1 MPKVNAGQLLSPIK
15 TLEAVQARLTEAV
28 LSRNNF
34 NHPALMVEVRRML
47 GSSDVESGALA
58 QEPVIEAAFPY
69 ITGEETFG
77 ELSGGLLHP
86 IVVDALS
93 RSGPDR
99 QYVFPRTLKP
109 YAHQVKAWSILQDPT
124 PQSVLVTSGTG
135 SGKTECFVLPILN
148 DLAQEVDAAGRL
160 AGVRAIA
167 LYPLNALIAS
177 QEERLREWTAPFKGQ
192 IRFGLYNG
200 LMPDDTRSSGQRPE
214 QVEDRRTLRSDPPPI
229 LVTNITMLEYMTVRK
244 QDRPLIEASSGK
256 LRWIILDEAHSYIG
270 SRAAEVALLIR
281 RVLLT
286 FNVKPTDV
294 RFVATSATIG
304 EGGDVEKK
312 LREFLRDIAGVPEE
326 RVHVIVGHLR
336 KPVLPAPRVAAG
348 LSIAELSEPEKLSS
362 NPVVQNLMRLF
373 DAGPMKWSK
382 FSELSGDIG
391 VPSEELAQ
399 AFAAKLTP
407 GSEPLLPMRAH
418 GFIRG
423 VQGVWTCINPA
434 CSHKPS
440 GWAFGA
446 ILPEAVQRCPHCRS
460 AVLEIERCGECGEPV
475 LAAVEKQGR
484 LTLGYSVLDSDE
496 FAADSENER
505 AEVEET
511 EESPE
516 PEEIDLFEPEIARI
530 IGVRDLEGGQ
540 VLHVD
545 PVDGKVHDT
554 AVEGTIVITSYDR
567 STKCPACDGEPGR
580 KKKGGAGVFQKFR
593 SGAPFLVGN
602 AAPVL
607 LDGVAPREG
616 AIDAADP
623 TPDGGRQLLSFT
635 DSRQGTARF
644 AAVLQNGSERNFVR
658 AAIYHAVQDTL
669 RPQPGANEA
678 VAKKN
683 QQIKE
688 LEKVVSTSPMLSGL
702 LETLKYERDALIS
715 PSDAGLNWALLREQL
730 SVRPEIEV
738 QMRRVWRFRDER
750 FLKSNRG
757 FTEFLMLRELARRP
771 RLAIALETFGLAR
784 LRYPV
789 IEQLHESRLPRLFK
803 EKGLSIADYRDF
815 LMMLM
820 SINVRG
826 IFAIRTDRENI
837 HWFSGQAFQRRLIP
851 PGLDAGVQAGQTS
864 DRGKWP
870 VASGRSIVVR
880 LLERVLELHPD
891 QARDHVAV
899 DEILQQA
906 WQDLLPLFA
915 QPGAGGYYALEFDKV
930 NVAPVKRAFLCPV
943 TRRLSDLSFG
953 GLSPF
958 GFGSPSRFS
967 GLPAEAFEMP
977 VHPNPFLLEE
987 HGGAEVVH
995 SWLAHDPD
1003 IARLRGRGLWT
1014 NLHDRIALESPYFR
1028 AAEHSAQQP
1037 PTRLRAYEKEFKEG
1051 RINILNCS
1059 TTMEMGVDIGSVA
1072 VVMMTNVP
1080 PSLANYR
1087 QRIGRAGRRG
1097 QGFALALTYARPSPL
1112 DRETFRD
1119 PVGYLNRRIEA
1130 PKVTLD
1136 SKRIVQRHVNALLLA
1151 GWFKSAG
1158 GEALKTNV
1166 GDFFGCPAA
1175 IGGKREA
1182 ESAATQFQKWTQ
1194 LASVVTAL
1202 SPSIAVLVRG
1212 SALESDPGLFMAAA
1226 EAMRAAEAGFVAEWD
1241 AAQAQAATMDR
1252 EVAKKS
1258 LGFQIKRMCGENLI
1272 GELADRGVLPGHG
1285 FPTDVVSFVNKDQP
1299 DQDERDDTEDRF
1311 RRRKYPSRNL
1321 DLAIRDYAPGAE
1333 VVIDGLVYES
1343 AGVTLN
1349 WKRPAGDSD
1358 VNEIQSLK
1366 WFWECAEC
1374 GDAGT
1379 SQIRPDCCISCAAK
1393 LHAEDVSR
1401 FLRPAGFTVDMTV
1414 KPHAEIDEVSYVEPE
1429 PERVSAR
1436 KALWQTFPNP
1446 SHGRVRSSREGM
1458 VYYSSRGGT
1467 KQFGYSVCLECGR
1480 AEADPPGVGTPAFR
1494 PLLNHRPLRFT
1505 RADAD
1510 GKCPGNAR
1518 PFSIVSGLALGHEI
1532 STDVVEIQP
1541 ARLSREKAAWALASA
1556 LREAL
1561 ARRLGVESTELGIA
1575 VDARSTPV
1583 GGRTHSIFLY
1593 DRAAGGAGFAPR
1605 LLELFTD
1612 VLHDARAVLACSQPG
1627 CMTGCSSCVLT
1638 SDLAM
1643 RADLLDR
1650 KAALEFLDQD
1660 LGEMGKPDAEDLA
1673 AADAL
1678 LSLDVADELLAHAK
1692 AGEIAA
1698 IWLWGDFNPGALTSA
1713 RMGFLIGRLRGN
1725 GASVVISFA
1734 DPALSGLDA
1743 SQKLSL
1749 RDAAIRHDF
1758 QIATGG
1764 APVFG
1769 NGATALASL
1778 STGRI
1783 WATRDENAG
1792 LVGDDWGVARAA
1804 PIVWFDGVA
1813 PTYKPVDLTSLLPA
1827 SGTRYTEFGARLNG
1841 ASRTFDDRFIDLIG
1855 PELAQA
1861 NLWRSGK
1868 LTAIEY
1874 SDRYINSPLAAQ
1886 LVVKAVSVLARKL
1899 AGGKKI
1905 GARIVTAPLRAL
1917 DAKSPYRVNHDWQDE
1932 DARADVIQGLAKRG
1946 GLDAELDVGTCP
1958 HSRRMRLVFE
1968 DGEALIVFDQGFG
1981 YLRTEVPVSFDFRA
1995 TASDQEKRLSSLNL
2009 MLKSDGSSFFVIT
2022 PGS

>member
-15 TLEAVQARLTEAV
+15 TLESVQARLTEAV
-28 LSRNNF
+28 LSHNNF
-34 NHPALMVEVRRML
+34 NHYALRAEVRRML
-47 GSSDVESGALA
+47 GSSDVEFGALA
-58 QEPVIEAAFPY
+58 QEPVLEAAFPY
-69 ITGEETFG
+69 VTWEETFG
-77 ELSGGLLHP
+77 QLSGGLLHP
-86 IVVDALS
+86 RVVDALS
-93 RSGPDR
+93 QASLDR

-109 YAHQVKAWSILQDPT
+109 YAHQVKAWSILQDTT
-124 PQSVLVTSGTG
+124 PQSLLVTSGTG
-135 SGKTECFVLPILN
+135 SGKTECFLLPILN
-148 DLAQEVDAAGRL
+148 DLAREVDATGRL
-160 AGVRAIA
+160 SGVRAIA

-200 LMPDDTRSSGQRPE
+200 LMPDDARSSGQRPE
-214 QVEDRRTLRSDPPPI
+214 QVEDRRTLRLDPPPI

-304 EGGDVEKK
+304 KGGDVEKK
-312 LREFLRDIAGVPEE
+312 LRDFLRDVAGVMED
-326 RVHVIVGHLR
+326 RVHVVIGHWR
-336 KPVLPAPRVAAG
+336 KPVLPALRVAGG
-348 LSIAELSEPEKLSS
+348 LSIAELSEPAKLSS
-362 NPVVQNLMRLF
+362 DPVVQNLMRLF
-373 DAGPMKWSK
+373 DAGPVKWSK
-382 FSELSGDIG
+382 FSEFSAKMG
-391 VPSEELAQ
+391 VPNEDLAR
-399 AFAAKLTP
+399 ALAAKLTP
-407 GSEPLLPMRAH
+407 GSEPLLPMRVH

-423 VQGVWTCINPA
+423 IQGVWSCINPA

-446 ILPEAVQRCPHCRS
+446 ILPEAVQRCPHCRG

-475 LAAVEKQGR
+475 LAAVEKRGL
-484 LTLGYSVLDSDE
+484 LTLGYSILDSDE

-505 AEVEET
+505 SEAEEI

-516 PEEIDLFEPEIARI
+516 DVDLFEPEIGRI

-540 VLHVD
+540 VLHVN
-545 PVDGKVHDT
+545 PVDGRVHDT

-567 STKCPACDGEPGR
+567 NAKCPACDGESVR
-580 KKKGGAGVFQKFR
+580 KKKGGTGVFQKFR

-616 AIDAADP
+616 EIDAMDP
-623 TPDGGRQLLSFT
+623 IPDGGRQLLSFT

-644 AAVLQNGSERNFVR
+644 AAKLQNGSERNFVR

-678 VAKKN
+678 VAEKN
-683 QQIKE
+683 KEIKA
-688 LEKVVSTSPMLSGL
+688 LEEVVSSTPMLAGV
-702 LETLKYERDALIS
+702 LEALKNERDALIS
-715 PSDAGLNWALLREQL
+715 PADAGVNWALLRQQL
-730 SVRPEIEV
+730 SGRPEIDV
-738 QMRRVWRFRDER
+738 LMRRVWRFRDER
-750 FLKSNRG
+750 FLKSNRD

-771 RLAIALETFGLAR
+771 RRAIALETFGLAR
-784 LRYPV
+784 LLYPV

-803 EKGLSIADYRDF
+803 KKELSIADYRDF
-815 LMMLM
+815 LMMLL

-851 PGLDAGVQAGQTS
+851 PGADADVQPGQTS
-864 DRGKWP
+864 NRSKWP

-880 LLERVLELHPD
+880 LLERALELHPD
-891 QARDHVAV
+891 QPRDHVAV

-906 WQDLLPLFA
+906 WEDLLPLFV
-915 QPGAGGYYALEFDKV
+915 QPGAGTYYALDFDKV

-953 GLSPF
+953 GLSPY
-958 GFGSPSRFS
+958 GFGSASRFS
-967 GLPAEAFEMP
+967 GVPAEAFEMP

-1003 IARLRGRGLWT
+1003 IARLRARGLWT

-1119 PVGYLNRRIEA
+1119 PIGYLNRRIEA

-1158 GEALKTNV
+1158 GEALKTKV

-1175 IGGKREA
+1175 IGGKQEA
-1182 ESAATQFQKWTQ
+1182 ESPATHFQKWTH

-1202 SPSIAVLVRG
+1202 APSIAVLVRG
-1212 SALESDPGLFMAAA
+1212 SALESDPGLFMATA
-1226 EAMRAAEAGFVAEWD
+1226 EAMKAAETGFVADWD
-1241 AAQAQAATMDR
+1241 AVQAQAATMDR

-1258 LGFQIKRMCGENLI
+1258 LGFQIKRMCGENLL

-1311 RRRKYPSRNL
+1311 RRRNYPSRNL
-1321 DLAIRDYAPGAE
+1321 DLAIRDYAPGAD
-1333 VVIDGLVYES
+1333 VVIDGLVYQS

-1379 SQIRPDCCISCAAK
+1379 SQVRPNCCISCAAE
-1393 LHAEDVSR
+1393 LHPEDISR

-1436 KALWQTFPNP
+1436 KALWQSFPN
-1446 SHGRVRSSREGM
+1446 SALGRLRSSRDGM
-1458 VYYSSRGGT
+1458 VYYSSRGGM

-1480 AEADPPGVGTPAFR
+1480 AEADPPGVQTSAFR
-1494 PLLNHRPLRFT
+1494 PLLDHRPLRFT

-1518 PFSIVSGLALGHEI
+1518 PFSILSGLALGHEVA
-1532 STDVVEIQP
+1532 TDVVEIQP
-1541 ARLSREKAAWALASA
+1541 IRLSREKAAWALASA

-1575 VDARSTPV
+1575 VDARSTSF
-1583 GGRTHSIFLY
+1583 GGRKYSIFLY

-1605 LLELFTD
+1605 LLDLFID
-1612 VLHDARAVLACSQPG
+1612 VLRDARAVLDCSQPG
-1627 CMTGCSSCVLT
+1627 CITGCSSCVLT

-1660 LGEMGKPDAEDLA
+1660 LGELGKPDAEDLA
-1673 AADAL
+1673 VGDPS
-1678 LSLDVADELLAHAK
+1678 LSLDVADELLAHAT
-1692 AGEIAA
+1692 AGEIAT
-1698 IWLWGDFNPGALTSA
+1698 IWLRGDFNPGALTSA
-1713 RMGFLIGRLRGN
+1713 RMRFLIERLRGN

-1734 DPALSGLDA
+1734 DAALFGLDA

-1758 QIATGG
+1758 QIATG
-1764 APVFG
+1764 APPVFG
-1769 NGATALASL
+1769 NGAAALASL

-1783 WATRDENAG
+1783 WATRDETPS
-1792 LVGDDWGVARAA
+1792 LLGDDWGVANVA
-1804 PIVWFDGVA
+1804 PIVWFNDVA
-1813 PTYKPVDLTSLLPA
+1813 PKFTPVDLASLLPA
-1827 SGTRYTEFGARLNG
+1827 SGTRYTEIGARLNG
-1841 ASRTFDDRFIDLIG
+1841 ATRTFDARFIALIA
-1855 PELAQA
+1855 PELTQA
-1861 NLWRSGK
+1861 NLWRPGK

-1886 LVVKAVSVLARKL
+1886 LVVKAVSVFARKL
-1899 AGGKKI
+1899 AGGNKI
-1905 GARIVTAPLRAL
+1905 GTRIVTAPLRAFG
-1917 DAKSPYRVNHDWQDE
+1917 DKSPYRVNHDWQDE
-1932 DARADVIQGLAKRG
+1932 GARTDVIELLGKREGIEAK
-1946 GLDAELDVGTCP
+1946 LDVETCP

-1968 DGEALIVFDQGFG
+1968 DGEALIMFDQGFG
-1981 YLRTEVPVSFDFRA
+1981 FLRTEVPVSFDFRA

-2009 MLKSDGSSFFVIT
+2009 MLKSGGSSFFVIT
-2022 PGS
+2022 AGP